1 MWRIL
6 LSQFW
11 DDLGVQRTRVLLTGF
26 GIACGTFIV
35 VVLLALGEGIKRA
48 VMTELLGEYD
58 QAIVVYGG
66 MTTQPFH
73 GLAPRRRIRFEDDDV
88 AEIMREVPDVALASR
103 VYTRRIRL
111 TVPGTRASEDAQVQG
126 VDASFASLRS
136 VVRAAPGGRFLNE
149 RDDAERRRVVF
160 LADSLARLLFPDGDA
175 VGNAVRL
182 NNQSFTVIGTAARHV
197 QTSFEPS
204 DDYMLAVIPAS
215 TYAAVYNQRN
225 PSRIVLRARDPQ
237 HSEDVQNGVRRV
249 LAERHR
255 FDPADRSALYLNDWA
270 EEAREAWRILTG
282 IQAFMGL
289 VGGLTLLVAGV
300 GVANIMYVAVKERT
314 HEVGIKRAIGARS
327 PHITAQFVF
336 EAVVLSIAGGLAGL
350 AAAWVAVLVMNGLDP
365 GNEALQYL
373 MNPVISWPIAFTTVL
388 ILTATGFLAGIFPA
402 RRAARLD
409 PVESLR
415 YE

>member
-1 MWRIL
+1 MWQIL

-11 DDLGVQRTRVLLTGF
+11 DDLAAQRTRVLLTGF

-48 VMTELLGEYD
+48 VLREVLGQYD
-58 QAIVVYGG
+58 QAIVVYAGV
-66 MTTQPFH
+66 TTQPYR
-73 GLAPRRRIRFEDDDV
+73 GLPPRRRIRFEDDDV
-88 AEIMREVPDVALASR
+88 ALIRREVPDVAVASKEYFSR
-103 VYTRRIRL
+103 VRL
-111 TVPGTRASEDAQVQG
+111 TVPGTRASEEAQVQG
-126 VDASFASLRS
+126 VDASFASLRKVS
-136 VVRAAPGGRFLNE
+136 AAPGGRFLND

-160 LADSLARLLFPDGDA
+160 LADSLARLLFPAGDA

-182 NNQSFTVIGTAARHV
+182 NNQSFTVVGVATRRV
-197 QTSFEPS
+197 QTNIESGE
-204 DDYMLAVIPAS
+204 DNTLAVIPAS
-215 TYAAVYNQRN
+215 TFSAVYNAHN
-225 PSRIVLRARDPQ
+225 PGRIVLRARDPQ
-237 HSEDVQNGVRRV
+237 HSEEAQAGVRRV

-255 FDPADRSALYLNDWA
+255 FDPTDRSALYMSDWA
-270 EEAREAWRILTG
+270 EQAREAWRILTG
-282 IQAFMGL
+282 IQLFMGL

-314 HEVGIKRAIGARS
+314 LEVGIKLAIGARA
-327 PHITAQFVF
+327 PHIVAQFVF

-350 AAAWVAVLVMNGLDP
+350 AAAWAAVSIMNGLDT

-373 MNPVISWPIAFTTVL
+373 MNPVISWPIAFATVL
-388 ILTATGFLAGIFPA
+388 ILTVTGFLAGIFPA
-402 RRAARLD
+402 RRAAHLD